1 MENMPKKLLD
11 FLRDQFPLGSR
22 IMLTEMKADPQPLP
36 PGSTGTLNHI
46 DEAGQFH
53 ILWDSGISMA
63 LMPGADRFQVL
74 PQELQTLKLYMP
86 LTADFYETDEY
97 GGLSDYAS
105 ELGGEDLVQYAGC
118 ILNSLIN
125 ERLPEEAERGI
136 MHWYGE
142 SDTVDAKV
150 HSVVFTAEIRDNRLW
165 GVAECKI
172 AGKLFHQELEDLK
185 EYIAG
190 QAADGWGEGFEQRPI
205 RLDDGELYVH
215 LWNSENWSIQTEKE
229 RFAPKT
235 ADGLPALCFSILR
248 TTGQLICIKRGDTG
262 YYPSDWDTGNREE
275 NEKLADDINSNM
287 GVSPIQRQAMEIG
300 SMCGWDVPGADPANY
315 KVHDSAPMEGPQLNE
330 MEL

>member
-1 MENMPKKLLD
+1 
-11 FLRDQFPLGSR
+11 
-22 IMLTEMKADPQPLP
+22 MLTEMKADFQPLP
-36 PGSTGTLNHI
+36 PGSTGTLTHI

-53 ILWDSGISMA
+53 ILWDNGISMA
-63 LMPGADRFQVL
+63 LIPGADCFQVL

-86 LTADFYETDEY
+86 LTADFYEVNEY
-97 GGLSDYAS
+97 GLADNAS
-105 ELGGEDLVQYAGC
+105 ELGGEDLVQYTGC

-150 HSVVFTAEIRDNRLW
+150 HSVVFTAEIRNNRLW

-172 AGKLFHQELEDLK
+172 AGKLFHQELENLK

-190 QAADGWGEGFEQRPI
+190 QAADGWGEGFEQRLI

-229 RFAPKT
+229 RFTPKT
-235 ADGLPALCFSILR
+235 ADGLPALCFSTLR
-248 TTGQLICIKRGDTG
+248 STGQLICIKRGDTG

-287 GVSPIQRQAMEIG
+287 GISPIQRQAMEIG
-300 SMCGWDVPGADPANY
+300 SMCGWDVPGADPSNY
-315 KVHDSAPMEGPQLNE
+315 KEHDSAQTGGMKLE
-330 MEL
+330 

>member
-22 IMLTEMKADPQPLP
+22 IMLTEMKADLQPLP

-53 ILWDSGISMA
+53 ILWDNGISMA
-63 LMPGADRFQVL
+63 LIPGADCFQVL

-86 LTADFYETDEY
+86 LTADVYEVNEY
-97 GGLSDYAS
+97 GLADNAS
-105 ELGGEDLVQYAGC
+105 ELGGEDLVQYTGC

-150 HSVVFTAEIRDNRLW
+150 HSVVFTAEIRNNRLW

-172 AGKLFHQELEDLK
+172 AGKLFHQELENLK

-190 QAADGWGEGFEQRPI
+190 QAADGWGEGFEQRLI

-287 GVSPIQRQAMEIG
+287 GVSTIQRLAMEFG
-300 SMCGWDVPGADPANY
+300 SMCGWVVPGAAAANF
-315 KVHDSAPMEGPQLNE
+315 KVIDSASIADPQLDV